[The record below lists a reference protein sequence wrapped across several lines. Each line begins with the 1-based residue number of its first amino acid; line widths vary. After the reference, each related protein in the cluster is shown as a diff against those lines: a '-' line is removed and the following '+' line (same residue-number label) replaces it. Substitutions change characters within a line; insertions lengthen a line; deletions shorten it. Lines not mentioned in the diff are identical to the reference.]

1 MWAEVCSKA
10 EHTEGPW
17 DTGVA
22 AGGRYLSWGEFLG
35 TRLCFLVP
43 EPWCQGA
50 FGILL
55 HPSCGQQHCC
65 PIPGRNNLQN
75 INLCFCKS
83 LEGALTLEVH
93 TRCLRRLVTTLSP
106 GEGPGS
112 LLSRTWSHPLPLH
125 EFHRSVAVCNEMGQ
139 TTFLGQ
145 RVVFCSSSATICS
158 VVHHGL
164 WGAVSGNIIEVPSSD
179 GFSGPIRHLLII
191 KLVGSLSL
199 YFHCTYARINFRS
212 W

>member
-22 AGGRYLSWGEFLG
+22 AGGRYLSWGQFLG
-35 TRLCFLVP
+35 TKLCFLMP

-65 PIPGRNNLQN
+65 PIPGRNNPQN
-75 INLCFCKS
+75 TDLCFCKS
-83 LEGALTLEVH
+83 LEGALTLECAHQVFKEAGDN
-93 TRCLRRLVTTLSP
+93 TVSWRRTLCLCMNFTGLWLFVIKWDKQR
-106 GEGPGS
+106 
-112 LLSRTWSHPLPLH
+112 
-125 EFHRSVAVCNEMGQ
+125 FY
-139 TTFLGQ
+139 GQ

-158 VVHHGL
+158 CG
-164 WGAVSGNIIEVPSSD
+164 
-179 GFSGPIRHLLII
+179 
-191 KLVGSLSL
+191 
-199 YFHCTYARINFRS
+199 
-212 W
+212 